1 MAANLID
8 QSTRIQWLLLELHH
22 DYGSST
28 IRNTGTR
35 HLTAVNAVVCMV
47 SFFASLLKIRE
58 MPLFPSSE
66 QYTLDHIILEGLL
79 LICIVSIMETALE
92 NSVWVISPEVRKIR
106 PDLMIYL
113 FIH

>member
-8 QSTRIQWLLLELHH
+8 QSTRIQWLLLLELQD
-22 DYGSST
+22 DYMAAAPSRQYRYT
-28 IRNTGTR
+28 T
-35 HLTAVNAVVCMV
+35 VNAVVCVV
-47 SFFASLLKIRE
+47 SFFAFIKIRE
-58 MPLFPSSE
+58 MPFFFPSSK